1 VKRFWISCVFLT
13 IVASPARTQKLQVQE
28 PGREQII
35 HVRTALDHLTVLEM
49 NEPVSAV
56 AVGSPVFK
64 VEWRENK
71 VFIKPTEENVAT
83 NLFVWTASSRFNYE
97 LEPAG
102 AVPEM
107 VFAIDQPAQ
116 DPPRPKAVA
125 HQIVTPKQVSPE
137 EVLFGTKKVRLYGS
151 VPDKKR
157 VAVYL
162 NDLFERDGQLF
173 IHYTIRNDSK
183 KAYTPGSPQVSAL
196 NSPRY
201 HDSLYALSNCQ
212 LSPGEASRLRSS
224 GEIPVEVAKG
234 EMRSAR
240 IEPGQETMGIVAVKL
255 PKGHA
260 GPTVLRL
267 IFLAASTGPI
277 TATLVI

>member
-1 VKRFWISCVFLT
+1 MKRFWISCFVLA
-13 IVASPARTQKLQVQE
+13 IVALPAWTQKLQVQD
-28 PGREQII
+28 PSRGQIV

-49 NEPVSAV
+49 NGPVSAV

-83 NLFVWTASSRFNYE
+83 NLFVWTAAGRFNYE

-102 AVPEM
+102 SVPEM

-125 HQIVTPKQVSPE
+125 EQIVTPKQVSPE
-137 EVLFGTKKVRLYGS
+137 EVLIGTKTVRLYGS

-157 VAVYL
+157 VAVYV
-162 NDLFERDGQLF
+162 NDLFEHNGQLL
-173 IHYTIRNDSK
+173 IHYTIRNDSNK
-183 KAYTPGSPQVSAL
+183 TYTPGPPQVSAL

-212 LSPGEASRLRSS
+212 LSPGEASRLKSS
-224 GEIPVEVAKG
+224 GEAPIEVART
-234 EMRSAR
+234 EMPFAR
-240 IEPGQETMGIVAVKL
+240 IEPGKEATGIVAVKL
-255 PKGHA
+255 PPGRS
-260 GPTVLRL
+260 GPIVLRL

>member
-1 VKRFWISCVFLT
+1 MKRFWISCFVLA
-13 IVASPARTQKLQVQE
+13 VAALPARTQKLQVQDS
-28 PGREQII
+28 GREQII

-49 NEPVSAV
+49 NGPVSAV
-56 AVGSPVFK
+56 AVGSSVFK

-83 NLFVWTASSRFNYE
+83 NLFVWTTAGRFNYE

-102 AVPEM
+102 SVPEM
-107 VFAIDQPAQ
+107 VFAIDQPAPA
-116 DPPRPKAVA
+116 PPPVKASMDRVA
-125 HQIVTPKQVSPE
+125 PNQVSPE
-137 EVLFGTKKVRLYGS
+137 EVLIGTKPVRLYGS

-162 NDLFERDGQLF
+162 NDLFQHDGQLF
-173 IHYTIRNDSK
+173 IHYTIRNDSTK
-183 KAYTPGSPQVSAL
+183 TYTPGLPQVSAL

-212 LSPGEASRLRSS
+212 LSPGEASRLKSS
-224 GEIPVEVAKG
+224 GEVPVEVART
-234 EMRSAR
+234 EMPSGG
-240 IEPGQETMGIVAVKL
+240 IEPGKEATGIVAVKL
-255 PKGHA
+255 PQGRN

-267 IFLAASTGPI
+267 IFLAASSGPI
-277 TATLVI
+277 SATLVM

>member
-1 VKRFWISCVFLT
+1 VKRFWISCLVLAM
-13 IVASPARTQKLQVQE
+13 VALPAWTQKLQIQD
-28 PGREQII
+28 PGREQIV

-49 NEPVSAV
+49 NGPVSAV

-83 NLFVWTASSRFNYE
+83 NLFVWTAAGRFNYE

-102 AVPEM
+102 SVPEM
-107 VFAIDQPAQ
+107 VFAIDQPA
-116 DPPRPKAVA
+116 PPPVKASIDRVA
-125 HQIVTPKQVSPE
+125 PKQVSLE
-137 EVLFGTKKVRLYGS
+137 EVLIGTKPVRLYGS

-162 NDLFERDGQLF
+162 NDLFQHDGQLF
-173 IHYTIRNDSK
+173 IHYTIRNDSPK
-183 KAYTPGSPQVSAL
+183 TYTPGFPQVSAL

-201 HDSLYALSNCQ
+201 HDSLYTLSNCQ

-224 GEIPVEVAKG
+224 GEVPVEVART
-234 EMRSAR
+234 EMPSVR
-240 IEPGQETMGIVAVKL
+240 IEPGKEATGIVAIKL
-255 PKGHA
+255 PQGHT

-267 IFLAASTGPI
+267 IFLAAPSGPI
-277 TATLVI
+277 SATLVM

>member
-1 VKRFWISCVFLT
+1 MKRFWISCFVLA
-13 IVASPARTQKLQVQE
+13 IIALPARAQKLQVQDA
-28 PGREQII
+28 GHEQII

-49 NEPVSAV
+49 NGPVSAV
-56 AVGSPVFK
+56 AVGSSVFK

-83 NLFVWTASSRFNYE
+83 NLFVWTATGRFNYE

-102 AVPEM
+102 PVPEM
-107 VFAIDQPAQ
+107 VFAIDQAV
-116 DPPRPKAVA
+116 PPPVKASLDRV
-125 HQIVTPKQVSPE
+125 VPKQVSPE
-137 EVLFGTKKVRLYGS
+137 EVLIGTKPVRLYGS

-162 NDLFERDGQLF
+162 NDLFQHDGQLF
-173 IHYTIRNDSK
+173 IHYTIRNDSTK
-183 KAYTPGSPQVSAL
+183 TYTPGLPQVSAL

-212 LSPGEASRLRSS
+212 LSPGEASRLKSS
-224 GEIPVEVAKG
+224 GEVPVEVTRT
-234 EMRSAR
+234 EMPSAR
-240 IEPGQETMGIVAVKL
+240 IEPGKEATGIVAVKL
-255 PKGHA
+255 PQGRS

-267 IFLAASTGPI
+267 SFLAASSGPI
-277 TATLVI
+277 SATLVM

>member
-1 VKRFWISCVFLT
+1 MKRFWISCVVLP
-13 IVASPARTQKLQVQE
+13 IIALPARAQKLQVQ
-28 PGREQII
+28 GAGHEQII

-49 NEPVSAV
+49 NGPVSAV
-56 AVGSPVFK
+56 AVGSSVFK

-83 NLFVWTASSRFNYE
+83 NLFVWTATGRFNYE

-102 AVPEM
+102 PVPEM
-107 VFAIDQPAQ
+107 IFAIDQAV
-116 DPPRPKAVA
+116 PPPVKASLDRV
-125 HQIVTPKQVSPE
+125 VSKQVSPD
-137 EVLFGTKKVRLYGS
+137 EVLIGTKPVRLYGS

-162 NDLFERDGQLF
+162 NDLFQHDGQLF
-173 IHYTIRNDSK
+173 IHYTIRNDSTK
-183 KAYTPGSPQVSAL
+183 PYTPGLPQVSAL

-212 LSPGEASRLRSS
+212 LSPGEATRLKSS
-224 GEIPVEVAKG
+224 GEIPVEVART
-234 EMRSAR
+234 EMPSAR
-240 IEPGQETMGIVAVKL
+240 IEPGKEATGIVAVKL
-255 PKGHA
+255 PQGLR

-267 IFLAASTGPI
+267 IFLAASSGPI
-277 TATLVI
+277 SATLVM